1 MTYYFPLGRPVVPTL
16 VPYSTLAVT
25 ASSAASAAIPAVTAS
40 FASTVIN
47 TPPSGPAGQN
57 QDPAQC
63 PPPLVGAKGDT
74 GEKGDAGLTLTNCP
88 SGTKLC
94 PALVGPSPYPVVCV
108 TIAEGCTAENT
119 TCPQTINVTQ
129 TLRTCSGTTTTTSTS
144 TTTSTTTST
153 STTSTTS
160 TTTEACNSYSYGTT
174 EDINGCAQNY
184 DLTLRVRGALANGKQ
199 VYTDEICSSPLLEA
213 PFIQTLDAG
222 TYTNYALNLSGVVT
236 NVQINETCA
245 GA

>member
-1 MTYYFPLGRPVVPTL
+1 MTYYFPLGRPATIPINIA
-16 VPYSTLAVT
+16 YSNLATT
-25 ASSAASAAIPAVTAS
+25 ASSAVNSDISAATAS
-40 FASTVIN
+40 HAGSVQN
-47 TPPSGPAGQN
+47 TPPNGTAGTDQNLAACGTGTVGPVGPAG
-57 QDPAQC
+57 PIG
-63 PPPLVGAKGDT
+63 PKGT
-74 GEKGDAGLTLTNCP
+74 
-88 SGTKLC
+88 SISLC
-94 PALVGPSPYPVVCV
+94 PAGTKDCSSSITDKLPGFPVVCLE
-108 TIAEGCTAENT
+108 IPEGCTSAGTPCPT
-119 TCPQTINVTQ
+119 TLSEVLTP
-129 TLRTCSGTTTTTSTS
+129 SSTTTTTSTS
-144 TTTSTTTST
+144 
-153 STTSTTS
+153 TSTTS
-160 TTTEACNSYSYGTT
+160 TTTEACNSYSYGIT